1 MKKKLPIDKFI
12 EQALYDKKEG
22 YYMQKIPFGKKGD
35 YITSPDITY
44 IFSEMIGLWAF
55 MFKKNVNEKKN
66 LNIIELGAGN
76 GNMMKHII
84 RVFHKLSKN
93 PNTTNFYI
101 FEKSPLL
108 KKIQKNNLK
117 NVDVKWIKNLAEIR
131 SGINLFIGNEFLD
144 SLTVKQFIKKND
156 EWYERYIVE
165 DKSLRKIVNIK
176 ININKYEKKFGINF
190 SNKQNFIELP
200 IKQIQFINLISNYV
214 KRNEGGVL
222 FIDYGYNGGKMF
234 DSLQA
239 VKNHK
244 KVNYLNN
251 KGKVD
256 ITHLINFDLLKKIF
270 KRSGLK
276 INGLISQELFLKK
289 IGIFERAELIA
300 QNLPFLQKS
309 DIYYRINRLTDKKQ
323 MGDLFNVIF
332 ASSPN
337 INFKFGFK

>member
-1 MKKKLPIDKFI
+1 MKKRLPIDKFI
-12 EQALYDKKEG
+12 EQALYDKKKG

-84 RVFHKLSKN
+84 KVFHKLSKN
-93 PNTTNFYI
+93 TNTTNFYI

-144 SLTVKQFIKKND
+144 SLTIKQFIKKNE

-165 DKSLRKIVNIK
+165 DKNLRKIVNIK

-200 IKQIQFINLISNYV
+200 IKQIQFINLISDYL
-214 KRNEGGVL
+214 KINEGGVL

-234 DSLQA
+234 DSL
-239 VKNHK
+239 
-244 KVNYLNN
+244 
-251 KGKVD
+251 
-256 ITHLINFDLLKKIF
+256 
-270 KRSGLK
+270 
-276 INGLISQELFLKK
+276 
-289 IGIFERAELIA
+289 
-300 QNLPFLQKS
+300 
-309 DIYYRINRLTDKKQ
+309 
-323 MGDLFNVIF
+323 
-332 ASSPN
+332 
-337 INFKFGFK
+337 